1 MEEFLRWNKS
11 NIAEMFCDKE
21 LDGVQYRKD
30 LIAKSARENTKDAY
44 EASARSV
51 RLSSKIHRF
60 KAMMV
65 PVLFQN
71 IYIPGTGAMFIK
83 F

>member
-1 MEEFLRWNKS
+1 M
-11 NIAEMFCDKE
+11 
-21 LDGVQYRKD
+21 
-30 LIAKSARENTKDAY
+30 IAKSARENTKDAY

-71 IYIPGTGAMFIK
+71 IYIPGTGGNVYYILAEMNHIDINDTEWSIFETVWSVYMEP
-83 F
+83 